1 MSLKPRYLILSL
13 TTTALLA
20 LGLIVGIGCWRQSP
34 SSHQPMQVVVDTM
47 LLREGDLLLRMG
59 DGMESRVVAQ
69 LSGVEYSHIALA
81 HRGPTGWMVVH
92 AVPGEMEEGQQY
104 EYLKAEP
111 LDRYY
116 AVDRATSGAIVRVD
130 CSDAC
135 ARGAVDFALDKVNRQ
150 FQFDHKY
157 SLSDSTKY
165 YCTELIYRA
174 YLSQGIDFFTAF
186 TESAAT
192 PLAKDPWL
200 YPSEFIQHEKTLWC
214 KVLDKRPAKD

>member
-1 MSLKPRYLILSL
+1 MRRHRLLILMTVALVIIGL
-13 TTTALLA
+13 TM
-20 LGLIVGIGCWRQSP
+20 GLMCRHRVSA
-34 SSHQPMQVVVDTM
+34 SHQTMQVVVDTTQ
-47 LLREGDLLLRMG
+47 LREGDLLLRMG

-81 HRGPTGWMVVH
+81 HRGPTGWMAVH
-92 AVPGEMEEGQQY
+92 AVPGEIEPGQQH

-116 AVDRATSGAIVRVD
+116 AADRAASGAVVRVG
-130 CSDAC
+130 CSDTC
-135 ARGAVDFALDKVNRQ
+135 ARGAVDFALDKVYRK

>member
-1 MSLKPRYLILSL
+1 MRRHRLLILMTVALVIIGL
-13 TTTALLA
+13 TV
-20 LGLIVGIGCWRQSP
+20 GLMCRYRVSA
-34 SSHQPMQVVVDTM
+34 SHQTMQVVVDTTQ
-47 LLREGDLLLRMG
+47 LREGDLLLRMG

-81 HRGPTGWMVVH
+81 HRGDTGWMAVH
-92 AVPGEMEEGQQY
+92 AVPGEVEEGQQY

-135 ARGAVDFALDKVNRQ
+135 AQGSVDFALDKVNRQ

-157 SLSDSTKY
+157 SLSDSTRY

-186 TESAAT
+186 TASAAT

-200 YPSEFIQHEKTLWC
+200 YPSAFIQHEKTLWC